1 MWASY
6 CCYVVCRSQATPT
19 TQQATPSSHQST
31 PTHSSLLPLAEV
43 VLPLHISHVVL
54 CEGIGRRALEQAISF
69 LYSGTVDI
77 SEGSL
82 VCLGI
87 GLCMEVCVTLDAYNR
102 YVQCGDII
110 QKASVCNNRCAQCVS
125 VRLLC
130 IHTLG

>member
-6 CCYVVCRSQATPT
+6 CCYAVCRSQATPT

-31 PTHSSLLPLAEV
+31 PTHSSLLPPAEV

-69 LYSGTVDI
+69 LYSGNVDI

-87 GLCMEVCVTLDAYNR
+87 GLCMEVCATLDVY
-102 YVQCGDII
+102 
-110 QKASVCNNRCAQCVS
+110 SVGILCS
-125 VRLLC
+125 RLVC
-130 IHTLG
+130 DKTHV